1 MTDTDHTQ
9 PHSTAD
15 HTQPQT
21 AAVPFNPFDDDDD
34 TFNTAAAPFNPFDDD
49 DDDPLPDPS
58 ARSRTE
64 ALNTFR
70 SRRSTTR
77 EGRSVANG
85 MVRLPFV
92 PIKETRLMDP
102 ATTNLEPPLLK
113 EGDIVANQ
121 YKI

>member
-77 EGRSVANG
+77 RAGQLRMAWFGS
-85 MVRLPFV
+85 PSS
-92 PIKETRLMDP
+92 
-102 ATTNLEPPLLK
+102 LLK
-113 EGDIVANQ
+113 KPALWIRPPQTWNLP
-121 YKI
+121 Y